1 MFILQLLKEV
11 PIVLAIPSPAIR
23 QQASTIAQHPP
34 MLFTHYVAQPQR
46 SGVLAHRAA
55 GAAAR
60 QQELCVSA
68 ATLLLAGG
76 QTSLP
81 AFSASYSH
89 LVLTLTPLS
98 LALSRE
104 YTLRT

>member
-46 SGVLAHRAA
+46 CSCAQSRRSSRTPA
-55 GAAAR
+55 GT
-60 QQELCVSA
+60 LCVCGDFAS
-68 ATLLLAGG
+68 GG
-76 QTSLP
+76 R
-81 AFSASYSH
+81 ADFSAG
-89 LVLTLTPLS
+89 LLCVFILIWFS
-98 LALSRE
+98 L
-104 YTLRT
+104 